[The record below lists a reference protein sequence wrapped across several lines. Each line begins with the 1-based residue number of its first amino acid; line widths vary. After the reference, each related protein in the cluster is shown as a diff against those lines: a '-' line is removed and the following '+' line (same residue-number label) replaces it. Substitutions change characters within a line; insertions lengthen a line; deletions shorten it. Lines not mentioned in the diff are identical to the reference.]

1 MKKYK
6 EQLYIPY
13 VIHTGDLKQQD
24 GITYLP
30 IYMTSLLQYKDT
42 YL

>member
-1 MKKYK
+1 MTKYK

-13 VIHTGDLKQQD
+13 VIHTGDFKEEN

-30 IYMTSLLQYKDT
+30 IYMAYFL
-42 YL
+42 